1 MIDDTKQE
9 AKQSMDKALTN
20 LEREFTRVR
29 TGRATPALLDG
40 IRADYYG
47 APTPLNQMASLSVPE
62 PRLILIQPWDATT
75 CGAIEKAILK
85 SDLGLTPQSDGKV
98 IRISVPPLTEERRKE
113 LVKVVRKMGEETKV
127 AVRNARRDANEML
140 KELQKEGDISEDDA
154 HKGKDQVQ
162 SLTDEF
168 VSKVDELL
176 AGKEKE
182 IMEF

>member
-1 MIDDTKQE
+1 MIEDTKQE
-9 AKQSMDKALTN
+9 AREGMDKAITN
-20 LEREFTRVR
+20 LEREFNRVR

-62 PRLILIQPWDATT
+62 PRLILIQPWDATS

-98 IRISVPPLTEERRKE
+98 IRISVPPLTEERRKD
-113 LVKVVRKMGEETKV
+113 LAKLVRKMGEDTKV

-140 KELQKEGDISEDDA
+140 KELQKEGDISEDDS
-154 HKGKDQVQ
+154 HKGRDQVQ
-162 SLTDEF
+162 KITDEY
-168 VSKVDELL
+168 VAKVDELM
-176 AGKEKE
+176 AAKEKE